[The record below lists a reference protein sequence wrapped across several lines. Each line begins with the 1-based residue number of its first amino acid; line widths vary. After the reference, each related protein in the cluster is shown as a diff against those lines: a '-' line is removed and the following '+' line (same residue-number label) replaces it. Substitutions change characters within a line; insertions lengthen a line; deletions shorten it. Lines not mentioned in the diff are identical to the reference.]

1 MVHTTFVRWEMVSRA
16 IFEVE
21 AMLERFSRVKRM
33 LKTMR
38 PVSIFS
44 FEVLATFWTVFANF
58 LGKTLISPDFYAM
71 SVYIYVF

>member
-1 MVHTTFVRWEMVSRA
+1 MVSRA

-38 PVSIFS
+38 PVSIFY

-58 LGKTLISPDFYAM
+58 FGKNPNLGRFLRYECLHISFLAQ
-71 SVYIYVF
+71 

>member
-1 MVHTTFVRWEMVSRA
+1 MVSRA

-58 LGKTLISPDFYAM
+58 LGKTLISADFYAM
-71 SVYIYVF
+71 SVYIYVFWLSKLIESI